1 MSDYSDDA
9 FEASNSYGF
18 NQAAPAAKAGLGGRK
33 GSSSPFASKA
43 KAPAAQNKADNGYK
57 FTLDA
62 DDDDGAD
69 GYGED
74 NYEEDEENFA
84 WYDTEDRDTYFV
96 LTTMGKHCYKKDDQ
110 VFHCYGRRSN
120 DYLISNYGFCLANNK
135 YNSLSFRVNID
146 FGWKQPGTEQGEMQ
160 VTKLIRLKENR
171 IRDELLG
178 YVRANLMKQN
188 DHKIKE
194 NKDIT
199 EKEREDLI
207 KK

>member
-74 NYEEDEENFA
+74 NYEEDFDEEEEEQFKKTAKEFA
-84 WYDTEDRDTYFV
+84 
-96 LTTMGKHCYKKDDQ
+96 
-110 VFHCYGRRSN
+110 S
-120 DYLISNYGFCLANNK
+120 
-135 YNSLSFRVNID
+135 
-146 FGWKQPGTEQGEMQ
+146 
-160 VTKLIRLKENR
+160 KLKAL
-171 IRDELLG
+171 
-178 YVRANLMKQN
+178 
-188 DHKIKE
+188 
-194 NKDIT
+194 
-199 EKEREDLI
+199 
-207 KK
+207 